1 MKYAMIFALALAG
14 CFDSIVSDHCATG
27 FTFSGGHCVAAGEDP
42 DGGVGPGGD
51 AGPGHDSG
59 PGSDGSGP
67 VCSADLQTDPDNCGA
82 CGVVCASGICIDG
95 ACQTGVFGQ
104 VIALGHDF
112 QHYHATMARLLANS
126 VALGLHRNVRVA
138 RWNGTSAEDA
148 VSGTTAA
155 LTSGMHDI
163 GRQWHSVAMPTNPTA
178 NALSPVD
185 VLLVDAQDGN
195 GDATEAAAQPW
206 VDTFNTFLAGGG
218 VIVVLEGTSG
228 VSYRFAAGG
237 GLYSVGAP
245 VDATG
250 SYAYIVDGSDAIAQQ
265 VISPYAAETTS
276 VTFSGAPPATVA
288 TSSGDTVAFHIIRP
302 H

>member
-27 FTFSGGHCVAAGEDP
+27 YTFAGGQCVAASDGP
-42 DGGVGPGGD
+42 DGGVGPGHD
-51 AGPGHDSG
+51 AGSGGGDSG
-59 PGSDGSGP
+59 TGGDGP
-67 VCSADLQTDPDNCGA
+67 VCTADIQSDPDNCGA
-82 CGVVCASGICIDG
+82 CGVICASGICVDG

-112 QHYHATMARLLANS
+112 QHHHATMARLLANGA
-126 VALGLHRNVRVA
+126 ALGLHKNVGIA
-138 RWNGTSAEDA
+138 RWNGTASDNAI
-148 VSGTTAA
+148 SGTTDA
-155 LTSGMHDI
+155 LTTGMHDL
-163 GRQWHSVAMPTNPTA
+163 GRQWHNVTMPANPTA
-178 NALSPVD
+178 NALNSAD
-185 VLLVDAQDGN
+185 VLLVDAQDGD

-206 VDTFNTFLAGGG
+206 VTAFDAFLARGG
-218 VIVVLEGTSG
+218 VIIVLEGTAG

-250 SYAYIVDGSDAIAQQ
+250 SYAYVVDGSDAIAQQ

-276 VTFSGAPPATVA
+276 VTFPGAPPAVVA
-288 TSSGDTVAFHIIRP
+288 TSAGDTVAFHITRA